1 MKVTFT
7 IGAIIAD
14 GGAYVTRTGHGWGL
28 QNISDWMSLP
38 SSKSDVYERPQS
50 HGAFDTGTDWR
61 QSASF
66 TVTLAYMGV
75 SIADLDEAIIAL
87 TGLASSTEL
96 ITCTFDDGNY
106 LTTRLVSIRKID
118 VPSHRGMKRLQGIT
132 VDLLAPDPVAY
143 GVESSVST
151 GLPAPGGGVR
161 FVNGLSSAWTG
172 TANSSSSQ
180 LIQLG
185 ILAATNLVT
194 DPKVTSFP
202 VINWCTQSAP
212 SSGNGRVATVISGQ
226 SSSAYVRS
234 INNLNLPAG
243 DYVYSAYIKSSGALR
258 PPMSVAIQ
266 KDGGNTIIA
275 QDTQLEPTQGLRV
288 LVPFSLTDS
297 TPVVASWHLPT
308 VDNGWVLIKDQ
319 IILTQADYDTLQ
331 SLGIDWFSGDTYQGS
346 GFRFPVDFGAAGVD
360 GRARFTN
367 EGTAPAS
374 VRFRVSGSLPDGF
387 SLRRVETGD
396 VLTFRRPVASDDY
409 VLLDSSDGSALL
421 NGVSPVSG
429 YLTDDDWWQVGPGET
444 CTVQFT
450 SLGGVQGS
458 PRLVLSGSPAY
469 F

>member
-28 QNISDWMSLP
+28 QDISDWMSLP

-132 VDLLAPDPVAY
+132 VDLLAPDPLAY

-172 TANSSSSQ
+172 SPDASASTLSKDGTV
-180 LIQLG
+180 I
-185 ILAATNLVT
+185 ATNLST
-194 DPKVTSFP
+194 DPNFV
-202 VINWCTQSAP
+202 
-212 SSGNGRVATVISGQ
+212 SSGHGTWQTDRTLNSDGTYTFTLSSGKANGTFYLTPNAGAFTFTPNTQYVIGVWYKPTSIGIQPLSNATHVGIVKDTTHYVFSATSDSSGIINSAIWIGSGQ
-226 SSSAYVRS
+226 TS
-234 INNLNLPAG
+234 ITP
-243 DYVYSAYIKSSGALR
+243 IK
-258 PPMSVAIQ
+258 
-266 KDGGNTIIA
+266 
-275 QDTQLEPTQGLRV
+275 V
-288 LVPFSLTDS
+288 LAVSQS
-297 TPVVASWHLPT
+297 
-308 VDNGWVLIKDQ
+308 
-319 IILTQADYDTLQ
+319 DYDAMQ
-331 SLGIDWFSGDTYQGS
+331 SLGVDWFAGDTYQGS
-346 GFRFPVDFGAAGVD
+346 GFRFPVDFGAAGID

-374 VRFRVSGSLPDGF
+374 VRFRVSGGLPDGF
-387 SLRRVETGD
+387 SLRCVETGD

-458 PRLVLSGSPAY
+458 PLMVLSGSPAY